1 MLTWEFSMKDCKVHV
16 GFKSHI
22 TVYYYSKMP
31 LNCFKI
37 PVLYLHATLLI
48 ALQLLYNSDVK
59 REMCNRKSKYS
70 FLHVI
75 IHKYKITVILA

>member
-1 MLTWEFSMKDCKVHV
+1 MLTWEFSMKDFKVRV
-16 GFKSHI
+16 GFKRHI

-48 ALQLLYNSDVK
+48 ALQLLYNSDGK
-59 REMCNRKSKYS
+59 REMCSRKSKCVEGSHS
-70 FLHVI
+70 FML
-75 IHKYKITVILA
+75 

>member
-1 MLTWEFSMKDCKVHV
+1 MLTWEFSMKDFKVRV
-16 GFKSHI
+16 GFKRHI

-48 ALQLLYNSDVK
+48 ALQLLYNSDGK
-59 REMCNRKSKYS
+59 REM
-70 FLHVI
+70 
-75 IHKYKITVILA
+75 

>member
-1 MLTWEFSMKDCKVHV
+1 MLTWEFSMKNCKVHV
-16 GFKSHI
+16 GFKRHI
-22 TVYYYSKMP
+22 IVHYYSKMP

-48 ALQLLYNSDVK
+48 ALHLLYTSDGK
-59 REMCNRKSKYS
+59 REMCNRKSKYL

>member
-1 MLTWEFSMKDCKVHV
+1 MLTWQFSMKDRKVHV
-16 GFKSHI
+16 GFKRHI

-31 LNCFKI
+31 LNGFKI

-48 ALQLLYNSDVK
+48 ALQLLYNYDGK

-75 IHKYKITVILA
+75 IHKHKTTVILA